1 MSNSYNNKKQEKT
14 TYIQRISLHNKTP
27 EEADRINKLY
37 EENLNLAY
45 NLAKKYYK
53 TGYWEFD
60 DSVQIALMGL
70 WKACLIWD
78 PGKFKLSTLATN
90 VITRDFIDYDVRQK
104 KQPSILFNLEEYCV
118 TDDLTLGD
126 VIEDTGA
133 TIDLEIENKEVID
146 EINMDILYI
155 LEDIADELHITPSLV
170 KIVYLVYIES
180 TQGSAITTRNIRF
193 VSKSLYN
200 DIIDKLKIKLTNLS

>member
-1 MSNSYNNKKQEKT
+1 
-14 TYIQRISLHNKTP
+14 
-27 EEADRINKLY
+27 
-37 EENLNLAY
+37 
-45 NLAKKYYK
+45 
-53 TGYWEFD
+53 
-60 DSVQIALMGL
+60 MG
-70 WKACLIWD
+70 IWW
-78 PGKFKLSTLATN
+78 FCTN
-90 VITRDFIDYDVRQK
+90 I
-104 KQPSILFNLEEYCV
+104 FNCV